1 MFPRIQP
8 LTVKERQKD
17 IFNIDQKIIF
27 MYTKGMNTRKI
38 SKTIEDIYGFEA
50 SEGFIS
56 NVTDKVLAQ
65 IKDWQNRPLDDP
77 LYRRDA
83 LESGIME

>member
-1 MFPRIQP
+1 MTIATVTNVNVSTEAMVLWKLMFPRIQP
-8 LTVKERQKD
+8 LTVKERQKE

-65 IKDWQNRPLDDP
+65 IKD
-77 LYRRDA
+77 
-83 LESGIME
+83 